1 MENSNFSINYQDF
14 YGNWMCLEKQEPP
27 FDEDEDQDL
36 YEIEQESKFELEH
49 DGE

>member
-1 MENSNFSINYQDF
+1 MNSMLF
-14 YGNWMCLEKQEPP
+14 PT
-27 FDEDEDQDL
+27 FDEYLYGYPEDPDEDSDL

>member
-1 MENSNFSINYQDF
+1 MTDIYFGNFMTLAIPEY
-14 YGNWMCLEKQEPP
+14 P
-27 FDEDEDQDL
+27 FDEDEDSDL